1 MKVMLDKTSFAI
13 ETHHLA
19 KTFSTQAG
27 AIHLFKDLSLNIQQ
41 GESVAIIGQ
50 SGAGKSTLLSLLAG
64 LDEPTSGTV
73 KLMETDLS
81 QLSDAARSAWRS
93 TNLSFIF
100 QAFHLLPELTALENV
115 QLPLDI
121 RGDKQ
126 AAQQAA
132 RLLDKVGLSDRQD
145 HYPAQLSG
153 GEQQRVAIARAFVT
167 APSILFADEPT
178 GNLDA
183 ETGENIIT
191 QLFDINAQQATTLIL
206 ITHDAALASRCNRQ
220 FRLEQGM
227 LIEGLP
233 ETRPEGANKAIN
245 KGLSVEASEGL
256 AG

>member
-1 MKVMLDKTSFAI
+1 MLDKTSFAI

-27 AIHLFKDLSLNIQQ
+27 TIHLFKDLSLNIQQ

-64 LDEPTSGTV
+64 LDEPTSGAV
-73 KLMETDLS
+73 KLLETDLS
-81 QLSDAARSAWRS
+81 QLSDSARSAWRS

-167 APSILFADEPT
+167 TPSILFADEPT

-183 ETGENIIT
+183 QTGENIIT

-233 ETRPEGANKAIN
+233 EARPEGPNETMNKDSST
-245 KGLSVEASEGL
+245 GTSEGL

>member
-1 MKVMLDKTSFAI
+1 
-13 ETHHLA
+13 
-19 KTFSTQAG
+19 
-27 AIHLFKDLSLNIQQ
+27 
-41 GESVAIIGQ
+41 
-50 SGAGKSTLLSLLAG
+50 
-64 LDEPTSGTV
+64 
-73 KLMETDLS
+73 METDLS

>member
-1 MKVMLDKTSFAI
+1 MLDKTSFAI
-13 ETHHLA
+13 ETPHPA

-27 AIHLFKDLSLNIQQ
+27 AIHLFKGLSLNIQQ

-81 QLSDAARSAWRS
+81 QLSDAARSVWRS

>member
-1 MKVMLDKTSFAI
+1 M
-13 ETHHLA
+13 
-19 KTFSTQAG
+19 
-27 AIHLFKDLSLNIQQ
+27 IHLFNDLSLNIQQ

-64 LDEPTSGTV
+64 LDVPTSGTV
-73 KLMETDLS
+73 KLLETDLS
-81 QLSDAARSAWRS
+81 QLSDAERSAWRS
-93 TNLSFIF
+93 ENLSFIF

-126 AAQQAA
+126 AAPKAKN
-132 RLLDKVGLSDRQD
+132 LLDKVGLSDRQS

-167 APSILFADEPT
+167 TPSILFADEPT

-191 QLFDINAQQATTLIL
+191 QLFDINAQQSTTLVL

-220 FRLEQGM
+220 FRLEQGI
-227 LIEGLP
+227 LIEGS
-233 ETRPEGANKAIN
+233 TKARQVESNQEII
-245 KGLSVEASEGL
+245 KGSRVGL
-256 AG
+256 AE

>member
-1 MKVMLDKTSFAI
+1 M
-13 ETHHLA
+13 
-19 KTFSTQAG
+19 
-27 AIHLFKDLSLNIQQ
+27 
-41 GESVAIIGQ
+41 AIIGQ